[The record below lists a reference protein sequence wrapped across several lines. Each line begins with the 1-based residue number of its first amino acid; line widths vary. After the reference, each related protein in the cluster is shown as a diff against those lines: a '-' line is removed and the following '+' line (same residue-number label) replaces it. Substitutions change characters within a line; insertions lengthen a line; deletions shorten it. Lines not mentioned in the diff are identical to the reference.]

1 MHYYKHHIG
10 DFIKDTANLEK
21 SSVSGRRNALI
32 AASLVEYA
40 PERKCRITGRF
51 VQAVRVPGGAN

>member
-1 MHYYKHHIG
+1 MGHMQQYR
-10 DFIKDTANLEK
+10 DFASRWTQE
-21 SSVSGRRNALI
+21 LI

-40 PERKCRITGRF
+40 PERKCSITGRF